1 MIAALVLAVLAA
13 PEAPPIV
20 DGLPVVLRWNA
31 VETCPTE
38 QALRSDVE
46 SLAGAPI
53 LEDPGAEVVDAKVTA
68 IESGFA
74 LDVARRSASG
84 DTIEARHLEAETC
97 EPLARA
103 TALIVAVNVAPLRVS
118 TTVRT
123 WEREAAEAKTQPKA
137 EVTKPEPEREPEPEL
152 EPEPTPAPV
161 FEPPPTRTP
170 RPDRDWK
177 HQLIAGGLGGI
188 GVGSVPVVG
197 GMLAGWAGYAYG
209 PFRLELSGQ
218 HTFATTQDISQGIAV
233 RASASGGGAT
243 FVFAPRL
250 SPIRA
255 LIGTGIRA
263 GVLQGAGR
271 GARVDPRDASDWW
284 MTVPVIVGAAY
295 PADFW
300 VALRGQAE
308 VWVGLRRPAIEIR
321 ADGDSLGEFR
331 TAPVGLSVLIGP
343 EFRLP

>member
-1 MIAALVLAVLAA
+1 MIAALVLAVFAA
-13 PEAPPIV
+13 PDAAPAV
-20 DGLPVVLRWNA
+20 GGLPVVLRWSA
-31 VETCPTE
+31 VQGCPTE

-84 DTIEARHLEAETC
+84 EKIETRHLEAETC
-97 EPLARA
+97 DPLARA

-123 WEREAAEAKTQPKA
+123 WEREAAEAKTQPKP
-137 EVTKPEPEREPEPEL
+137 EVTKPEPEP

-161 FEPPPTRTP
+161 FEPPPPRTP
-170 RPDRDWK
+170 RPDRDWE
-177 HQLIAGGLGGI
+177 HRFIAGGLGGI

-218 HTFATTQDISQGIAV
+218 HTFATTEDISQGIAV

-255 LIGTGIRA
+255 LVGTGIRA
-263 GVLQGAGR
+263 GVLAGAGR
-271 GARVDPRDASDWW
+271 GERVDSRDATDWW
-284 MTVPVIVGAAY
+284 MTIPVIVGAAY

-321 ADGDSLGEFR
+321 ADSDPLGGFR